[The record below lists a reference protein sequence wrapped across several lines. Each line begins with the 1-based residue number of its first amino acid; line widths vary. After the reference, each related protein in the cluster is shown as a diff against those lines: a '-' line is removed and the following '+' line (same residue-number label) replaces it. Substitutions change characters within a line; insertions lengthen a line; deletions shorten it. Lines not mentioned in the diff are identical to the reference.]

1 MKPAIAENGTVIRLN
16 GDSAVIMLEGS
27 RACKGC
33 GAAKLGL
40 CKPNGGLSMISAK
53 NLAGAGI
60 GDIVKIGIDSK
71 VKVKG
76 YLLSFMIPLFSLLG
90 GALAGH
96 FIGQK
101 ILLPGLDVIA
111 GFTAL
116 ISASF
121 YSLKRLKALD
131 RTSSLV
137 ITNIV
142 SYSVFSAKMQS
153 EEKYGYLP
161 EAELYGQ

>member
-1 MKPAIAENGTVIRLN
+1 MKPTVSENGTVIRLS
-16 GDSAVIMLEGS
+16 GDSAVIMLEGN

-33 GAAKLGL
+33 GAAKMGL

-76 YLLSFMIPLFSLLG
+76 YLLSFIIPLFSLIG
-90 GALAGH
+90 GSLAGH
-96 FIGQK
+96 FIGQT
-101 ILLPGLDVIA
+101 ILLPGFDVIT
-111 GFTAL
+111 GF
-116 ISASF
+116 ASLLLASL
-121 YSLKRLKALD
+121 YSFKRLKALD
-131 RTSSLV
+131 MSSSLV

-142 SYSVFSAKMQS
+142 SGSLFSAEMQS
-153 EEKYGYLP
+153 AEKYGYLP
-161 EAELYGQ
+161 R